1 MAGEPYKRRLDD
13 RRIKPERAG
22 PIDEGALSAVHVFH
36 TRPGIDPLTGLPD
49 RAAFLEALRRATAR
63 GGGLA
68 VLFLDL
74 DDFKVV
80 NDGFGHEAGDRLLIQ
95 VAQRLKR
102 AVRDGDMVAR
112 LGGDEFTVL
121 CAGIEGEAEA
131 TLTAARVRGA
141 LGEPFE
147 IAGQRRHVRVSIG
160 CRVAGFGEDPLD
172 LVRDADTAMY
182 HAKEAGKDRV
192 QIFTDETRARLLR
205 RLELET
211 NLREAL
217 EAGEVAVHYQPQV
230 DLASGRMVGV
240 EALVRWSEASPAEF
254 IPVAEETGLIGA
266 LGAHV
271 LRTACHDLAAWHAAG
286 LKPLTATV
294 NVSTRQLEDPDFAS
308 AVSLALADARLAPQ
322 HLCLEITESALMG
335 AAAASLD
342 ALRAV
347 KDLGVYVGIDDF
359 GTGHSSLARLR
370 GLPVEVLKVDRSF
383 VDGLGT
389 EREDSAVVAAI
400 LSLAHAL
407 GLHVVAEGV
416 ETPLQANQL
425 VALGCPVAQGFL
437 WSPAVPAG
445 RVPEFAA
452 AGTAAHPRLAKHR
465 GERSLIDEMMHQI
478 GIPKEAR

>member
-1 MAGEPYKRRLDD
+1 
-13 RRIKPERAG
+13 
-22 PIDEGALSAVHVFH
+22 LSAVHVFH
-36 TRPGIDPLTGLPD
+36 TRPGFDPLTGLPD
-49 RAAFLEALRRATAR
+49 RAAFLDALRRATAR
-63 GGGLA
+63 GGTLA

-74 DDFKVV
+74 DDFKVI

-95 VAQRLKR
+95 VGQRLRR

-121 CAGIEGEAEA
+121 CLGIDSQADATMAAG
-131 TLTAARVRGA
+131 RVRGA
-141 LGEPFE
+141 LTEPFE

-160 CRVAGFGEDPLD
+160 CRVAAFGEDPLD

-182 HAKEAGKDRV
+182 HAKEAGKDRFEL
-192 QIFTDETRARLLR
+192 FTDATRARLLR
-205 RLELET
+205 RLELEGR
-211 NLREAL
+211 LRDAL
-217 EAGEVAVHYQPQV
+217 EQDELAVHYQPQV
-230 DLASGRMVGV
+230 DLVSGRMVGV

-266 LGAHV
+266 LGSHV
-271 LRTACHDLAAWHAAG
+271 LRSACRDLAVWHAAG
-286 LKPLTATV
+286 LQPLTVTV
-294 NVSTRQLEDPDFAS
+294 NVSTRQLEDPDFPAAVAS
-308 AVSLALADARLAPQ
+308 ALADAGLEPE
-322 HLCLEITESALMG
+322 HLCLELTESALMG
-335 AAAASLD
+335 AANASLD

-425 VALGCPVAQGFL
+425 SALGCAVAQGFL
-437 WSPAVPAG
+437 WSPAVPAD
-445 RVPEFAA
+445 RVREFAV
-452 AGTAAHPRLAKHR
+452 AGTAAHPRLKKHR

-478 GIPKEAR
+478 GIPKELQ